1 MFIQEKVVPK
11 GTPAG
16 LLHKT
21 ITDVLGQNELFND
34 GE

>member
-1 MFIQEKVVPK
+1 MVPK

-21 ITDVLGQNELFND
+21 LTDVLGQNELFND

>member
-21 ITDVLGQNELFND
+21 LTDVLRQNDLFND

>member
-1 MFIQEKVVPK
+1 MFIQGKVVPK
-11 GTPAG
+11 GTPGG

-21 ITDVLGQNELFND
+21 LTDVLGQKELFND